1 MKFSRESF
9 SETAWLSVLDTG
21 TGGEEDEPDAIKKNK
36 RNGVCGDFRL

>member
-21 TGGEEDEPDAIKKNK
+21 TGREEDEPDAIKKEQEEW
-36 RNGVCGDFRL
+36 VCGDFRL